1 MATRSATGK
10 RRMTQSEV
18 IRHFAEKTGMKP
30 ADVKQLF
37 NELNVLA
44 AAEVESSGEFVVPG
58 FGKLVKAQRKA
69 RQGRNP
75 ATGQVIEI
83 PARTVLRFRI
93 RKTLKAAA
101 LSGEP
106 GKTETP

>member
-1 MATRSATGK
+1 MATRSAKGK

-18 IRHFAEKTGMKP
+18 IRHFAEKTGMK
-30 ADVKQLF
+30 AANVKQLF

-44 AAEVESSGEFVVPG
+44 AAEVESRGEFIVPG
-58 FGKLVKAQRKA
+58 FGKLVKAERKA

-83 PARTVLRFRI
+83 PSRTALRFRVSK
-93 RKTLKAAA
+93 RLKAAA
-101 LSGEP
+101 LPGEP
-106 GKTETP
+106 GKIETP

>member
-1 MATRSATGK
+1 MATRSAKGK

-18 IRHFAEKTGMKP
+18 VRHFAEKTGMKP

-44 AAEVESSGEFVVPG
+44 AAQVESSGEFVVPG
-58 FGKLVKAQRKA
+58 FGKLVKTQRKA

-83 PARTVLRFRI
+83 PARTALRFRVS
-93 RKTLKAAA
+93 KTLKAAA
-101 LSGEP
+101 LPGEP